1 MGGDVA
7 GSRQDFRL
15 LSTDSGVGKLFL
27 KNYLFQLK
35 ACGAITYCCIGV
47 AFIAMNISLIQA
59 RIIIIIIFPQKIYKN
74 FIFLISSGECWTQ
87 SRQVEKKPWTSEQ
100 GKAGD

>member
-1 MGGDVA
+1 LRGK
-7 GSRQDFRL
+7 
-15 LSTDSGVGKLFL
+15 TKLFL

-59 RIIIIIIFPQKIYKN
+59 RNIIFFLKKFNKN
-74 FIFLISSGECWTQ
+74 CIFLICSGECWTQ
-87 SRQVEKKPWTSEQ
+87 SRQVKEKPWTSEQ